1 MQAVVFECKPA
12 TPMYVDD
19 YGSTLVGG
27 CELVFF
33 LWIGLAWLMVLDLDN
48 YCGFIFILNRVRF
61 KLLG

>member
-33 LWIGLAWLMVLDLDN
+33 LWIGLTD
-48 YCGFIFILNRVRF
+48 GIRF
-61 KLLG
+61 R